1 MQQRINKELIDE
13 LEALKSEFDWMK
25 LSNQTLLLLVDQ
37 LKDQVFQY
45 RNEMQEIKQLVDYL
59 LESETSLVRNSD
71 SN

>member
-25 LSNQTLLLLVDQ
+25 LSNQTLLLLIDQ